1 MAYDK
6 NNIFEQ
12 AKKEADSNKMI
23 WIEELIDYLPISKS
37 TFYVYF
43 PDGSDELDAI
53 KSIIAKNRVRLSLG
67 NRKNMYDS
75 KNPSCMIALAKILG
89 TEEEAH
95 RLNGSKTETKT
106 EISSKDFDLS
116 QVFRIKSKDE

>member
-1 MAYDK
+1 MPYDR
-6 NNIFEQ
+6 NAIFEQ
-12 AKKEADSNKMI
+12 AKSVAESKKLI
-23 WIEELIDYLPISKS
+23 WIEEVVAFLPISLA

-43 PDGSDELDAI
+43 PVNSEELEAI
-53 KSIIAKNRVRLSLG
+53 KEIIANNRISLKAAM
-67 NRKNMYDS
+67 RKKWYDS
-75 KNPSCMIALAKILG
+75 ENPTLQVSLMKLLG
-89 TEEEAH
+89 TEEETH

>member
-1 MAYDK
+1 MPYDR
-6 NNIFEQ
+6 NAIFEQ
-12 AKKEADSNKMI
+12 AKKEAESKKLI
-23 WIEELIDYLPISKS
+23 WIEEVASFLPISLA

-43 PDGSDELDAI
+43 PVNSEELEAI
-53 KSIIAKNRVRLSLG
+53 KEIIANNRISLKAAM
-67 NRKNMYDS
+67 RKKWYDS
-75 KNPSCMIALAKILG
+75 ENPTLQVSLMKLLG
-89 TEEEAH
+89 TEEETH